1 MIVGLVNVDD
11 TPHHT
16 LLGSIDYTFDFVPLT
31 IFIVK
36 IYTPNDMGD
45 IRVTLK
51 IDHIGTIDV
60 TMKHT
65 IIEGQDFSPY
75 MTDIHIGSVLV
86 LQEISFLF
94 LLISYF
100 LCCIE
105 FIFLLN

>member
-51 IDHIGTIDV
+51 IV
-60 TMKHT
+60 K
-65 IIEGQDFSPY
+65 FN
-75 MTDIHIGSVLV
+75 LV
-86 LQEISFLF
+86 SNDYI
-94 LLISYF
+94 
-100 LCCIE
+100 
-105 FIFLLN
+105 FIFGFNFRII